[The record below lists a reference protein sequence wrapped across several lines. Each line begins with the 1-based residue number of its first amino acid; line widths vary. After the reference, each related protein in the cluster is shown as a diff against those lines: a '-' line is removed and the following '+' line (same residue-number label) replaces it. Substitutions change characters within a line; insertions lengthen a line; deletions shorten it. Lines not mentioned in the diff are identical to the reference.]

1 MLLSLIDDT
10 CDGIVDIT
18 VEVPDVYA
26 SVIRGQIHEIKDT
39 AERAR
44 FTKAFLRN
52 LARVI
57 GDFVD
62 SDIRPPTE
70 KQVLFAFSLAK
81 RQGVDIPREALIYRG
96 AMHQFLEER
105 LDESSRGTR
114 KSNNVREPD

>member
-10 CDGIVDIT
+10 SDGIVDIT

-26 SVIRGQIHEIKDT
+26 CVIRDQIHKIKDFT
-39 AERAR
+39 ERAR
-44 FTKAFLRN
+44 FTEALLRH

-62 SDIRPPTE
+62 GDIRPPTE

-81 RQGVDIPREALIYRG
+81 RRGVQVPREALIYRG
-96 AMHQFLEER
+96 VMHQFLTEQ
-105 LDESSRGTR
+105 LDESSVAPRNCT
-114 KSNNVREPD
+114 ED